1 MRKRKLGAEPGF
13 FFVRPQRES
22 GPCVT
27 EARSGDAK
35 MMKARNGG
43 AGQAQGAPSSAA
55 GLRGRGS
62 HGDTRTTRRAPS
74 RVGPFPFASQQ
85 SESAGRTAD
94 RPTARYSS
102 SASRWSRDGSTAG
115 SSDSCARPRIG
126 SAAGM
131 LRSHSATCL
140 RYPRAHLHPLP
151 YPELACRTRAGY
163 PPPWRREYPRPHIP
177 RAAQWCAEKEHW
189 TLTTLEKLQ
198 AAQAKIEEA
207 ARLLNTTDYG
217 IIAERADEL
226 LVELDQAITEEET
239 A

>member
-1 MRKRKLGAEPGF
+1 LSKEQRARYPTTPQRLSGFGAANLPSRVNRTPRPVMRKRKLGAEPGF

-115 SSDSCARPRIG
+115 SSDSCARPRIW
-126 SAAGM
+126 SAAGV

-163 PPPWRREYPRPHIP
+163 PPP
-177 RAAQWCAEKEHW
+177 
-189 TLTTLEKLQ
+189 
-198 AAQAKIEEA
+198 
-207 ARLLNTTDYG
+207 
-217 IIAERADEL
+217 
-226 LVELDQAITEEET
+226 
-239 A
+239 